1 MERSDFL
8 KTLGLGIGGLI
19 MPSNSFIN
27 VQSIKIYDNYVKG
40 MKHYN
45 FNEISHLIKEG
56 DELQL
61 LRAPENTYDSF
72 AIRVLFKEQ
81 KLGYIAAFENVVL
94 ANMMDKGVKL
104 NAFVSHIDL
113 SRNIYESLAIEVHA
127 ELVIPTQKL
136 IDSMLAENR
145 ADDANDI
152 YRNRFLNL

>member
-8 KTLGLGIGGLI
+8 KSIGLGIGGLI
-19 MPSNSFIN
+19 LPSNSFIN

-40 MKHYN
+40 LVHYN
-45 FNEISHLIKEG
+45 FNETGKQIKEG

-61 LRAPENTYDSF
+61 VRDAENTYDSF
-72 AIRVLFKEQ
+72 AIRVFYKEQ

-113 SRNIYESLAIEVHA
+113 SRNIYEALAVEIHA

-136 IDSMLAENR
+136 IESMLAENR
-145 ADDANDI
+145 SDDANDI
-152 YRNRFLNL
+152 YRKRFLNL